1 MILGLDISTSITG
14 ATILDM
20 DGNIVSCESWDMR
33 NKKRFKDLFDK
44 AEAARLWL
52 LGIALKHKIQEI
64 YIEEPFKFFNSGG
77 SSAKTMSILQ
87 SFNGMVSWTA
97 FRMLG
102 KKPNY
107 ISASE
112 ARKTCG
118 ITVPRGAK
126 AKEVVLGFVLDKN
139 PSFEV
144 EYTKFGNPKPGV
156 TDRADS
162 WVIAKAGL
170 IRCQEKNLKS

>member
-1 MILGLDISTSITG
+1 
-14 ATILDM
+14 
-20 DGNIVSCESWDMR
+20 
-33 NKKRFKDLFDK
+33 
-44 AEAARLWL
+44 
-52 LGIALKHKIQEI
+52 
-64 YIEEPFKFFNSGG
+64 
-77 SSAKTMSILQ
+77 
-87 SFNGMVSWTA
+87 MVSWTA

-118 ITVPRGAK
+118 ITVPRGTK
-126 AKEVVLGFVLDKN
+126 AKEVVLDFVLDKN

-170 IRCQEKNLKS
+170 IKWQEKNLKS